1 MSTASQPPTR
11 DELLAMAY
19 VDEELSAEARAEV
32 EARLPHEPEL
42 ARAVARYRRL
52 EVTARAIAPDE
63 PADFEWER
71 LRRDPVQ
78 RTGLTLGW
86 LLFVLG
92 ALAAAGWVAFELY
105 RAEDLGWPFKVAI
118 GLVAAGALLL
128 VGMTVRARLRTLP
141 YDPYT
146 EVKR

>member
-1 MSTASQPPTR
+1 MSTASQHPTR

-19 VDEELSAEARAEV
+19 VDGELTAEAQAEI
-32 EARLPHEPEL
+32 EARLPREPEL
-42 ARAVARYRRL
+42 ARAVARYQRI
-52 EVTARAIAPDE
+52 EVAARAIAPEE
-63 PADFEWER
+63 PADHEWER

-78 RTGLTLGW
+78 RTGLGLGW
-86 LLFVLG
+86 TLFVLG
-92 ALAAAGWVAFELY
+92 AIAAAVWVALELY

-128 VGMTVRARLRTLP
+128 LGMTVRARLRTLP